1 MPRGVKLRVA
11 LHPHLLVQVP
21 LLLRA
26 LIQLGC
32 VCMVSR
38 QLVRHLTGREAETF
52 DIEHLEMR
60 SLAQFPYL
68 EPGESAGGGTC
79 RVPGTQQPA
88 HTTCALH
95 P

>member
-1 MPRGVKLRVA
+1 MLRGVRLRA
-11 LHPHLLVQVP
+11 AIQPHLSVQVP

-38 QLVRHLTGREAETF
+38 QLARHLTGREADTF

-68 EPGESAGGGTC
+68 EPGEAAGRAADGVLMATSTHHS
-79 RVPGTQQPA
+79 R
-88 HTTCALH
+88 ALH